1 MSRKKSLVLD
11 AVMLVICALM
21 FAIAL
26 TEKSILYVITSGLV
40 TIVWIVQ
47 LRTDLKTPMKQEHRS
62 EYDALTLRKFDKN
75 IDLKTFQKIVHQNAK
90 NHGWWEVDR
99 TFGELIALC
108 HSELSEALEEYRA
121 GKQPIVTYYRED
133 GKMEGIP
140 SELADVVIRILD
152 MCEYYGIDIESAILE
167 KHKFNVS
174 RPYKHGGKVI

>member
-1 MSRKKSLVLD
+1 MSRKKSLVID
-11 AVMLVICALM
+11 VIM
-21 FAIAL
+21 VIV
-26 TEKSILYVITSGLV
+26 SILLFIASLTIGSTLQVVITGLLA
-40 TIVWIVQ
+40 IVWIIQ
-47 LRTDLKTPMKQEHRS
+47 THNDLKTPMKQEHRS

-90 NHGWWEVDR
+90 NHGWWEEDG

-121 GKQPIVTYYRED
+121 GKKPTETYYRKD
-133 GKMEGIP
+133 GKIEGIP

>member
-1 MSRKKSLVLD
+1 MSRKKSIIIDFLL
-11 AVMLVICALM
+11 LIISSLL
-21 FAIAL
+21 FISAL
-26 TEKSILYVITSGLV
+26 TKDDVLSVIGGGLIMILWVIELCK
-40 TIVWIVQ
+40 
-47 LRTDLKTPMKQEHRS
+47 DLKTPVKQERRS

-90 NHGWWEVDR
+90 NHGWWDEDR
-99 TFGELIALC
+99 TFGELIALI
-108 HSELSEALEEYRA
+108 HSECSEALEEYRA

>member
-1 MSRKKSLVLD
+1 MSKKKSIVLD
-11 AVMLVICALM
+11 IVMLVLCALM

-47 LRTDLKTPMKQEHRS
+47 LRIDFKTPVKQEHRS

-90 NHGWWEVDR
+90 NHGWWDEER
-99 TFGELIALC
+99 AFGELIALC
-108 HSELSEALEEYRA
+108 HSELSEALEEYRT